1 MSEMSNLS
9 DLPEAGTIE
18 RLRTY
23 RKTYIAMLVSSALS
37 LIASLVLS
45 IDAMKLAASPSDK
58 LSCNINSVLS
68 CGTVAKSWQSQLLGF
83 PNSFIGLM
91 TEPVVITVAIAGLGL
106 VAFPRWFMRVA
117 HLVYGVGLIFAF
129 WLLSQSLFVI
139 NALCPW
145 CLLVTLSTITVFSTI
160 SRVVLLENSWNFAPG
175 RQEKIVAFLD
185 RGWGRVIYT
194 GSYVSIIMVILLKY
208 GNELFN

>member
-1 MSEMSNLS
+1 MSDLS
-9 DLPEAGTIE
+9 DLSQAGTIE
-18 RLRTY
+18 RLRSY
-23 RKTYIAMLVSSALS
+23 RKTYIAMLVSSGLS

-83 PNSFIGLM
+83 PNSFLGLM

-117 HLVYGVGLIFAF
+117 HVVYGIGLIFAL

-145 CLLVTLSTITVFSTI
+145 CFLVTLSTITVFSTI
-160 SRVVLLENSWNFAPG
+160 SRVVLLENTWNFAPE
-175 RQEKIVAFLD
+175 RQEKIVAFLE

-194 GSYVSIIMVILLKY
+194 GAYASIFIVILVKY
-208 GNELFN
+208 GNKLFS

>member
-1 MSEMSNLS
+1 MSET
-9 DLPEAGTIE
+9 GTIE
-18 RLRTY
+18 RLRAY
-23 RKTYIAMLVSSALS
+23 RKTYIAMLVSSVLS

-45 IDAMKLAASPSDK
+45 IDAIKLAAQPSGE

-117 HLVYGVGLIFAF
+117 HVVYGLGLIFAL
-129 WLLSQSLFVI
+129 WLLSQSFFVI

-145 CLLVTLSTITVFSTI
+145 CLLVTGSTITVFATLT
-160 SRVVLLENSWNFAPG
+160 RVVLLENTWNFAPE
-175 RQEKIVAFLD
+175 RQVKIVAFLGK
-185 RGWGRVIYT
+185 GWGRVIYT
-194 GSYVSIIMVILLKY
+194 GAFATITIAIIVKY
-208 GNELFN
+208 GNKLFS

>member
-1 MSEMSNLS
+1 MSET
-9 DLPEAGTIE
+9 GTIE
-18 RLRTY
+18 RLRAY

-37 LIASLVLS
+37 LFASLVLS
-45 IDAMKLAASPSDK
+45 IDAIKLAAEPSGP

-83 PNSFIGLM
+83 PNAFLGLM
-91 TEPVVITVAIAGLGL
+91 TEPVVITIAIAGLGL

-117 HLVYGVGLIFAF
+117 HVVYGLGLFFAL
-129 WLLSQSLFVI
+129 WLLSQSFFVI

-145 CLLVTLSTITVFSTI
+145 CLLVTASTITVFSTM
-160 SRVVLLENSWNFAPG
+160 SRVVLLENTWNFSPE

-185 RGWGRVIYT
+185 KGWGRVIYT
-194 GSYVSIIMVILLKY
+194 GAYATIIIAIIVKY
-208 GNELFN
+208 GNKLFS